1 MSVQQASDLFQ
12 KYFGTKPSVVVFAP
26 GRVNLIGEHT
36 DYNGGFVMPCAIE
49 QGVYVA
55 AREAIGETRLISN
68 IAGPGKPY
76 CSMSVEP
83 GEAAG
88 WAKYPAGMTWV
99 LREAFD
105 QPLVNIEAAVFSDL
119 PTGSGLSSSAAIE
132 LAFGLVYTSFSPIEV
147 PNKELALLAQKC
159 ENQFVGM
166 NCGIMDQMAS
176 AMGKAG
182 HAVCLDT
189 RSLDIEYA
197 PIPEGLSIV
206 ILDTK
211 KPRALTASAYNER
224 RQQCEDAARQIGVE
238 QLRDATI
245 DQLVGLKGSLP
256 AITFKRA
263 RHVITEN
270 NRCLAIRPALQAQD
284 KDALFALMKGSH
296 DSLRDDYEVSCA
308 ELDAM
313 AEAAWLSPGVV
324 GARMTGAGFGGA
336 CVALVESERTE
347 EFIDTCLKLY
357 EQKSGQKGE
366 ALQTL
371 AAEGARRLS

>member
-1 MSVQQASDLFQ
+1 MSAQQVSDLFT
-12 KYFGTKPSVVVFAP
+12 KYFGTKPNLVAFAP

-36 DYNGGFVMPCAIE
+36 DYNGGFVMPCATE

-55 AREAIGETRLISN
+55 AREAMGETRLISN

-88 WAKYPAGMTWV
+88 WAKYPAGMAWV

-132 LAFGLVYTSFSPIEV
+132 LAFGLVYTTLSGIETN
-147 PNKELALLAQKC
+147 NKDLAILAQKC
-159 ENQFVGM
+159 ENKFVGV

-197 PIPEGLSIV
+197 PIPNGLSIV

-224 RQQCEDAARQIGVE
+224 RQQCEDAARQIGVTE
-238 QLRDATI
+238 LRDATI
-245 DQLVGLKGSLP
+245 EQLLDLKGKLP
-256 AITFKRA
+256 AVTFKRA

-270 NRCLAIRPALQAQD
+270 NRCLAIQPALQNQD
-284 KDALFALMKGSH
+284 KAALFALMKGSH

-313 AEAAWLSPGVV
+313 AEAAWLSPSVV

-336 CVALVESERTE
+336 CVALVETE
-347 EFIDTCLKLY
+347 HTDSFIKSCLHLY

-366 ALQTL
+366 ALLTL
-371 AAEGARRLS
+371 AGDGARVLS